1 MKIIVMDTLIKRKN
15 NKKKYV
21 LVALPL
27 LLILGYFLTTSL
39 TKKRSLNVNKSEIAI
54 KTVEAGYFEDF
65 ILFQAKVTPLNSIL
79 VNVIEGGAVQEI
91 FVNNG
96 DKVIQGQPLVR
107 LYNPNTELTYMQQET
122 AIIEQINNLNKAKL
136 DLRNQELNLAK
147 DLISIEHDFID
158 AKDLFDLNKKLFEQ
172 EILSKN
178 EWQKTQEN
186 YRFQKERMDIIK
198 ESVRKEKQANSIQ
211 IGQLNQSIGIMNK
224 SLTVLRKNK
233 NNFVIVAP
241 LSGRL
246 SSFEPILG
254 KTYVQGNSIG
264 TIDVMKGY
272 KLLAEVDEF
281 YLERVS
287 EGQKGSIDFNGKTVE
302 VKINKVIPEIKGGR
316 FIVELNFVK
325 DEQLELNQGL
335 TFGVR
340 INLSEKTK
348 SVLLPKGSFYQETA
362 GKWIFVV
369 KGNQAERRVIK
380 LGRENPTYYEV
391 LEGLKT
397 GEKIVTSSYV
407 DYKDMEVLS
416 LVP

>member
-1 MKIIVMDTLIKRKN
+1 MDTLIKRKN
-15 NKKKYV
+15 NKKKYS
-21 LVALPL
+21 LVALPII
-27 LLILGYFLTTSL
+27 LILGYFLTTSL

-54 KTVEAGYFEDF
+54 KAVEDGFFEDF
-65 ILFQAKVTPLNSIL
+65 ILFQAKVTPLNAML

-96 DKVIQGQPLVR
+96 DKVLAGQPLVR

-122 AIIEQINNLNKAKL
+122 SIIEQINNLNKAKL

-147 DLISIEHDFID
+147 DLISIEHDFLD
-158 AKDLFDLNKKLFEQ
+158 AKNLFDLNKKLFEE

-186 YRFQKERMDIIK
+186 FRFQKERMDIIK
-198 ESVRKEKQANSIQ
+198 ESVRKEKQANTIQ
-211 IGQLNQSIGIMNK
+211 IGQLNQSIEIMNK
-224 SLTVLRKNK
+224 SLTILRNNK
-233 NNFVIVAP
+233 NNFLIAAP

-254 KTYVQGNSIG
+254 KTYIQGNSIG

-272 KLLAEVDEF
+272 KLVAAVDEF

-287 EGQKGSIDFNGKTVE
+287 EGQKGTIEFNGKTVE
-302 VKINKVIPEIKGGR
+302 VEINKVIREIKSGR
-316 FIVELNFVK
+316 FIVELDFVN
-325 DEQLELNQGL
+325 DENLELNQGL

-340 INLSEKTK
+340 INLSEKMKTT
-348 SVLLPKGSFYQETA
+348 LLPKGSFYQDTS

-369 KGNQAERRVIK
+369 KENQAERRRIT
-380 LGRENPTYYEV
+380 LGRENPLYYEV
-391 LEGLKT
+391 LEGLKS
-397 GEKIVTSSYV
+397 GEKVVTSSYV
-407 DYKDMEVLS
+407 DYKDVEVLR
-416 LVP
+416 LEN

>member
-1 MKIIVMDTLIKRKN
+1 MDTLIRRKN

-21 LVALPL
+21 LIALPII
-27 LLILGYFLTTSL
+27 LILGYFVTTSL
-39 TKKRSLNVNKSEIAI
+39 TRKRSLNVNKSEISI
-54 KTVEAGYFEDF
+54 KTVEEGYFEDF
-65 ILFQAKVTPLNSIL
+65 ILFQAKVTPLNSML

-96 DKVIQGQPLVR
+96 DKVIAGQPLVR

-122 AIIEQINNLNKAKL
+122 SIIEQINNLNKAKL

-147 DLISIEHDFID
+147 DLISIEHDFVD
-158 AKDLFDLNKKLFEQ
+158 AKNLYELNQKLFDQ

-186 YRFQKERMDIIK
+186 FRFQKERMDIIK
-198 ESVRKEKQANSIQ
+198 QSVKKEKQANSIQ
-211 IGQLNQSIGIMNK
+211 ISQLNQSIGIMTK

-233 NNFVIVAP
+233 NNFLIVAP

-281 YLERVS
+281 YLDRVS
-287 EGQKGSIDFNGKTVE
+287 EGQKGSIEFNEKTVE
-302 VKINKVIPEIKGGR
+302 VQIKKVIREIKSGR
-316 FIVELNFVK
+316 FIVEIDFVNN
-325 DEQLELNQGL
+325 ESLELNQGL

-348 SVLLPKGSFYQETA
+348 TTILPKGSFYQETS
-362 GKWIFVV
+362 GKYVFVV
-369 KGNQAERRVIK
+369 NGNIAERRSIK
-380 LGRENPTYYEV
+380 LGRENPLYFEV
-391 LEGLKT
+391 LDGLKT
-397 GEKIVTSSYV
+397 GDKVVTSNYV
-407 DYKDMEVLS
+407 DYKDVEVLR
-416 LVP
+416 LEY

>member
-1 MKIIVMDTLIKRKN
+1 MDTLIKRKN

>member
-1 MKIIVMDTLIKRKN
+1 MDTLIKRKN

-233 NNFVIVAP
+233 NNFLIVAP

-369 KGNQAERRVIK
+369 KGNQAERKVIK

>member
-1 MKIIVMDTLIKRKN
+1 MDTLIKRKN

-302 VKINKVIPEIKGGR
+302 VKISKVIPEIKGGR

-369 KGNQAERRVIK
+369 KGNQAERKVIK